1 MDGFGKL
8 FFFAIVCYC
17 CCSLRVVGTARVDK
31 TDGIPF
37 RCLIPTPSIHRKKTY
52 HTDGSLYFSVSIY
65 SKRGYLQFNI
75 RRASL
80 AEYDN
85 TVKWEGETGIS
96 FFGCWESYR
105 QTKPNRRRR
114 RICPLSYSFSLF
126 IIIIPLLYFNPP
138 EYERILSVYFSYTIH
153 ESWKG
158 EKRFSHSF

>member
-17 CCSLRVVGTARVDK
+17 CCSLRVVGTVRVDK

-85 TVKWEGETGIS
+85 TVKWESETGIF
-96 FFGCWESYR
+96 FFGAGKVIGKLNPTVEEEGFAHFRIHSPFLLLLFHYFISIH
-105 QTKPNRRRR
+105 QSTKG
-114 RICPLSYSFSLF
+114 Y
-126 IIIIPLLYFNPP
+126 
-138 EYERILSVYFSYTIH
+138 
-153 ESWKG
+153 
-158 EKRFSHSF
+158 

>member
-85 TVKWEGETGIS
+85 TVKWESETGIF
-96 FFGCWESYR
+96 FFGAGKVIGKLNRTVEEEGFAHFRIHSPFLLLLFHYFISIR
-105 QTKPNRRRR
+105 QSTKG
-114 RICPLSYSFSLF
+114 Y
-126 IIIIPLLYFNPP
+126 
-138 EYERILSVYFSYTIH
+138 
-153 ESWKG
+153 
-158 EKRFSHSF
+158 

>member
-1 MDGFGKL
+1 MDGFGKW

-17 CCSLRVVGTARVDK
+17 CCALCESLERSEWTRLMASPSGALFLPRLYIEIKLIAQTVLS
-31 TDGIPF
+31 IF
-37 RCLIPTPSIHRKKTY
+37 RSA
-52 HTDGSLYFSVSIY
+52 Y

-75 RRASL
+75 KRASL

-153 ESWKG
+153 ES
-158 EKRFSHSF
+158 